1 MNYNDAVA
9 VYQKSPTSE
18 TLKEVCKQLCSEMT
32 LREKLKMLS
41 VRHLIIQSVRLRQWK
56 HSLKLPK
63 EVIW

>member
-32 LREKLKMLS
+32 LRAVS
-41 VRHLIIQSVRLRQWK
+41 YTHLT
-56 HSLKLPK
+56 LPT
-63 EVIW
+63 IA